1 MHGDQLDET
10 DLRILQI
17 LQGSARIK
25 RGDLAEQ
32 VSLSIPAVSE
42 RMHKLEEHG
51 YIDGYYAVL
60 NNRRI
65 GLEITAYIFLIS
77 ESSLHYQQVVELAV
91 AKPEI
96 LECHAITGSGSHLIK
111 VRVPDMAALEKVLGE
126 VQSWP
131 GIKNTNTD
139 IVLSTA
145 KETTQLSLDHLLKKS
160 G

>member
-1 MHGDQLDET
+1 MHGDQLDEI
-10 DLRILQI
+10 DLRILEI
-17 LQGSARIK
+17 LQANARIK

-42 RMHKLEEHG
+42 RMHKLEENG
-51 YIDGYYAVL
+51 YIQGYHAVL
-60 NNRRI
+60 NNRRVR
-65 GLEITAYIFLIS
+65 LEITAYIFLVS
-77 ESSLHYQQVVELAV
+77 ESSIHYQQVVDLAV
-91 AKPEI
+91 AKPEV

-111 VRVPDMAALEKVLGE
+111 VRVADMAALEKLLAE

-145 KETTQLSLDHLLKKS
+145 KETTELSLSHLAKPPA
-160 G
+160 